1 MTHVTR
7 MKTATIHLA
16 VIIVSVTF
24 TYLFPLCV
32 YMCVAPDIDEC
43 EMGEHLCSID
53 AICTNTNG
61 GYMCE
66 CQPGYTGDGKNCT
79 GQDISNI

>member
-1 MTHVTR
+1 
-7 MKTATIHLA
+7 
-16 VIIVSVTF
+16 
-24 TYLFPLCV
+24 
-32 YMCVAPDIDEC
+32 MCVALDIDEC

-61 GYMCE
+61 SYMCE

-79 GQDISNI
+79 GQEIFCMHIYMLNFANGYTYVLGNRGIIFPLYTYVPL